1 MKRLFL
7 VGAMLMALLIPAAS
21 ASAAP
26 TGEYANFA
34 QCPTE
39 KTKLFLCIYAKQ
51 TSGSVTTGAKTVPI
65 KNPVVL
71 QGGVE
76 INESTGQ
83 TVFYGAK
90 NGVTLSKAAQPVPGG
105 LLGVVAPTWWPK
117 FIQDWFN
124 GLINEGFTGVTATV
138 ELARPATE
146 VKLDLNALLSETNDP
161 AIILPV
167 KIKLDN
173 AILGSSCYM
182 GSSTSPIYW
191 KLTVGTT
198 SPPAPNKPIK
208 GFIGE
213 PFTNETFSILGFKG
227 QKLVDNSFATPGTS
241 GCGGIFSFLVDPLV
255 SSVVGVP
262 SPAGTNT
269 AILEGL
275 METGA
280 AEAVRK
286 SDP

>member
-7 VGAMLMALLIPAAS
+7 VGAMLAALLIPAAS

-26 TGEYANFA
+26 TGEYAPFA

-39 KTKLFLCIYAKQ
+39 KNLFLCVYDVRNA
-51 TSGSVTTGAKTVPI
+51 GSVTTGAKTVPI
-65 KNPVVL
+65 KNPVTL
-71 QGGVE
+71 QGGIE
-76 INESTGQ
+76 LNESTGATQ
-83 TVFYGAK
+83 FYGAK

-105 LLGVVAPTWWPK
+105 LLGVVAPTWWPN
-117 FIQDWFN
+117 FIEDWFN

-146 VKLDLNALLSETNDP
+146 IKVNLNALLSGTNE
-161 AIILPV
+161 AALTLPV

-173 AILGSSCYM
+173 AILGSNCYI
-182 GSSTSPIYW
+182 GSSSSPVLW
-191 KLTVGTT
+191 KLTIGET
-198 SPPAPNKPIK
+198 SPPPPNKPIK
-208 GFIGE
+208 GSFGE
-213 PFTNETFSILGFKG
+213 GSTNSEETILRFKG
-227 QKLVDNSFATPGTS
+227 QRLVDNAFSVPGTS

-269 AILEGL
+269 AILEGNL
-275 METGA
+275 ETGYA
-280 AEAVRK
+280 PLVKA

>member
-1 MKRLFL
+1 MRRLFL
-7 VGAMLMALLIPAAS
+7 VGAMLAALLIPAAS

-26 TGEYANFA
+26 TGEFAVFA

-39 KTKLFLCIYAKQ
+39 KNLFLCIYNKT
-51 TSGSVTTGAKTVPI
+51 TSGSVTTGKKTVPI

-76 INESTGQ
+76 INEAGVSQ
-83 TVFYGAK
+83 FYGAK

-124 GLINEGFTGVTATV
+124 GLISEGFTGVNATV

-146 VKLDLNALLSETNDP
+146 IKIDTNALLSETNDP
-161 AIILPV
+161 AVILPV

-173 AILGSSCYM
+173 AILGSNCYM
-182 GSSTSPIYW
+182 GSSSAPIYW
-191 KLTVGTT
+191 KLTVGET
-198 SPPAPNKPIK
+198 SPPPPNKPIK
-208 GFIGE
+208 GFVGE
-213 PFTNETFSILGFKG
+213 PEANGDGSILRLRK
-227 QKLVDNSFATPGTS
+227 QRLVDNSFATPATS
-241 GCGGIFSFLVDPLV
+241 GCGGIFAFLVDPLV

-269 AILEGL
+269 AILEGT
-275 METGA
+275 METGYA
-280 AEAVRK
+280 PSVVE
-286 SDP
+286 SEP

>member
-1 MKRLFL
+1 MRRLFL
-7 VGAMLMALLIPAAS
+7 VGAMLAALLIPAAS

-26 TGEYANFA
+26 TGEYAVFS

-39 KTKLFLCIYAKQ
+39 KNLFLCIYAKQ
-51 TSGSVTTGAKTVPI
+51 TSGSVTTGKKTVPI
-65 KNPVVL
+65 KNPVTL

-76 INESTGQ
+76 INETTGKSQ
-83 TVFYGAK
+83 FYGAK
-90 NGVTLSKAAQPVPGG
+90 NGVTLSKTPQPVPGG

-124 GLINEGFTGVTATV
+124 GLINEGFTGVDATV

-146 VKLDLNALLSETNDP
+146 VKVNVNALLSGLNEPDL
-161 AIILPV
+161 ILPV

-173 AILGSSCYM
+173 AILGSNCYM

-191 KLTVGTT
+191 NLTVGTT
-198 SPPAPNKPIK
+198 SPPPPNKPIS
-208 GFIGE
+208 GTTGEGTANEIG
-213 PFTNETFSILGFKG
+213 SILRFKG
-227 QKLVDNSFATPGTS
+227 QRQVDNSFAVPATS

-262 SPAGTNT
+262 SPAGTNA
-269 AILEGL
+269 AILEGT
-275 METGA
+275 METGFA
-280 AEAVRK
+280 PLVKASE
-286 SDP
+286 P

>member
-7 VGAMLMALLIPAAS
+7 AGVVLAAMLIPAAS

-26 TGEYANFA
+26 TGEYAPFV

-39 KTKLFLCIYAKQ
+39 KTLFLCVYDVR
-51 TSGSVTTGAKTVPI
+51 TSGSVTTGKKTVPI
-65 KNPVVL
+65 KNPVTL
-71 QGGVE
+71 QGGIE
-76 INESTGQ
+76 LNESTGKTQ
-83 TVFYGAK
+83 FYGAK
-90 NGVTLSKAAQPVPGG
+90 NGVTLSKAKQPVPGG
-105 LLGVVAPTWWPK
+105 LLGVVAPTWWPG

-124 GLINEGFTGVTATV
+124 GLINEGFTGVDATV

-146 VKLDLNALLSETNDP
+146 IKVNLNAIISGTSEI
-161 AIILPV
+161 ALVLPV

-182 GSSTSPIYW
+182 GSSASPIYW
-191 KLTVGTT
+191 NLTLGTT
-198 SPPAPNKPIK
+198 APPPPNKPIS
-208 GFIGE
+208 GTQGE
-213 PFTNETFSILGFKG
+213 GSSNAEETILRFKK
-227 QKLVDNSFATPGTS
+227 QRLVDNSFAVPGTS

-269 AILEGL
+269 AILEGSL
-275 METGA
+275 ETA
-280 AEAVRK
+280 YAPSVKASE
-286 SDP
+286 P